1 MGWVPVVWVGRVGPE
16 VQVGL
21 EVRVQVPEAEA
32 ERVERV
38 EEEVQRRPLEFGKT

>member
-21 EVRVQVPEAEA
+21 EVRVQVPEAERA
-32 ERVERV
+32 VRV

>member
-16 VQVGL
+16 VR
-21 EVRVQVPEAEA
+21 VRVRVRVRVPEAERA
-32 ERVERV
+32 VRV